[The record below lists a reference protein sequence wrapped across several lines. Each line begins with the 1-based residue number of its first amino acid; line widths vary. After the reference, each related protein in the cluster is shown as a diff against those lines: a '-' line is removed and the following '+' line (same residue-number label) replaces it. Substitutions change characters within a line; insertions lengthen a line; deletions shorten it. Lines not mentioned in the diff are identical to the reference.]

1 MFNPKNI
8 ETMKKIFTM
17 MLLALVYG
25 MALQAQEADYQPL
38 VREGVVWHYS
48 RVYGDMP
55 LEEHCTMFFEGDST
69 VNDVTYKKCVE
80 ISSSGN
86 RRVAALMREKDKV
99 VYSIGGRGVLG
110 AHEGEYE
117 GEIVLYDFHNPLDMY
132 PSEYV
137 EEGMELI
144 PSTVMVDG
152 IPHNCYTSSFDYF
165 NIFVEGIGLDG
176 SGTLSDLELEV
187 LTSTHYQYT
196 GLSYVEE
203 NGDIIYKG
211 RAHDQFTYQPL
222 VREGVRW
229 HTAYIENPGGME
241 SNYHYVDNKIE
252 FRGDTI
258 LSGVTYKKC
267 YMYETT
273 SWTSNAKLIGYAR
286 EASGKVMIAYE
297 NEDWFVPYET
307 YTIPGEYCY
316 LTGERVFYDFSDMQ
330 GFVEGWDTYDK
341 IVSVDMIPLGTNEV
355 TRYVMADGYNHVY
368 YIVEGVGCDK
378 PDHSVCPIMPF
389 ADPPTGNVS
398 RWGGLIMLTNL
409 DDEPLYKGSLYEKYR
424 MQEYTDVT
432 GDGKVDVSDVNEVIN
447 VVLGKSPA
455 SADVTGDGKVDISD
469 VNAVINVMLGK

>member
-1 MFNPKNI
+1 
-8 ETMKKIFTM
+8 MKKILTM
-17 MLLALVYG
+17 MLLALLCSI
-25 MALQAQEADYQPL
+25 AAQAQENDYQPL
-38 VREGVVWHYS
+38 VREGVKWHYS
-48 RVYGDMP
+48 RVYGDQP
-55 LEEHCTMFFEGDST
+55 NEEACVMFFEGDSI

-117 GEIVLYDFHNPLDMY
+117 GEIVLYDFHNPLNMY

-273 SWTSNAKLIGYAR
+273 SWTPEARLIFLR
-286 EASGKVMIAYE
+286 I
-297 NEDWFVPYET
+297 FFT
-307 YTIPGEYCY
+307 
-316 LTGERVFYDFSDMQ
+316 FSTS
-330 GFVEGWDTYDK
+330 F
-341 IVSVDMIPLGTNEV
+341 
-355 TRYVMADGYNHVY
+355 
-368 YIVEGVGCDK
+368 
-378 PDHSVCPIMPF
+378 
-389 ADPPTGNVS
+389 NV
-398 RWGGLIMLTNL
+398 N
-409 DDEPLYKGSLYEKYR
+409 GSSFHFSSPR
-424 MQEYTDVT
+424 
-432 GDGKVDVSDVNEVIN
+432 N
-447 VVLGKSPA
+447 PA
-455 SADVTGDGKVDISD
+455 SSGSKPPRVLSSSMAFVSCFFLLISD
-469 VNAVINVMLGK
+469 SRLDVAALS

>member
-1 MFNPKNI
+1 
-8 ETMKKIFTM
+8 MKKIFTI
-17 MLLALVYG
+17 MLLALLG
-25 MALQAQEADYQPL
+25 NIAAQAQEADYQPL

-55 LEEHCTMFFEGDST
+55 SEEHCTMFFEGDSI
-69 VNDVTYKKCVE
+69 VNDVTYKKCIE

-86 RRVAALMREKDKV
+86 RRVAALMREQDKV
-99 VYSIGGRGVLG
+99 VYSIGGSGGVWG
-110 AHEGEYE
+110 SHEGEYE
-117 GEIVLYDFHNPLDMY
+117 GEIVLYDFHNPLNMY
-132 PSEYV
+132 PSEFV
-137 EEGMELI
+137 EQGMELI

-176 SGTLSDLELEV
+176 SGTLADLELEV
-187 LTSTHYQYT
+187 VTSTHYQYT

-203 NGDIIYKG
+203 NGNIIYKG
-211 RAHDQFTYQPL
+211 RAYDQSTYQPL

-273 SWTSNAKLIGYAR
+273 NWTPDARLICYAR
-286 EASGKVMIAYE
+286 DAFGQVMIVYDE
-297 NEDWFVPYET
+297 EYCDWFVLDET
-307 YTIPGEYCY
+307 HTIPGDLYD
-316 LTGERVFYDFSDMQ
+316 LTGERVIYDFSDME
-330 GFVEGWDTYDK
+330 GLVEGWGTHDK
-341 IVSVDMIPLGTNEV
+341 IVSVNTIPLGTKEV
-355 TRYVMADGYNHVY
+355 TRYVMTDGYNHRY

-378 PDHSVCPIMPF
+378 PDHSVCPITPF
-389 ADPPTGNVS
+389 SEPPTGNVS

-409 DDEPLYKGSLYEKYR
+409 DDEPLYKGSFYDKYR
-424 MQEYTDVT
+424 VQEYADLN

-447 VVLGKSPA
+447 VVLGKSVA
-455 SADVTGDGKVDISD
+455 AADVNGDGKVDISD
-469 VNAVINVMLGK
+469 VNMVINALLGKIW